1 MRLEAMIT
9 SPAVESTCVT
19 SAAYTNENST
29 RMKSN
34 ACRRL
39 CPPSFVSTSNRPCEF
54 QKRNQLFICA
64 HNETR
69 SIVMRVNDPYRSPV
83 GIHGMSL
90 TPSIIE
96 TRSPPGLTRSYPR
109 RFTFYVARPA
119 RSIPK
124 FTEPE
129 KTFLCMDLS
138 RRTRTQNR

>member
-1 MRLEAMIT
+1 MHPLCLTFRFQL
-9 SPAVESTCVT
+9 
-19 SAAYTNENST
+19 YLG
-29 RMKSN
+29 
-34 ACRRL
+34 RRF

-54 QKRNQLFICA
+54 QKRSQFLICA

-69 SIVMRVNDPYRSPV
+69 SIVMRVNNPYRSPV

-90 TPSIIE
+90 IPSIIE

-138 RRTRTQNR
+138 RWTRTQNR